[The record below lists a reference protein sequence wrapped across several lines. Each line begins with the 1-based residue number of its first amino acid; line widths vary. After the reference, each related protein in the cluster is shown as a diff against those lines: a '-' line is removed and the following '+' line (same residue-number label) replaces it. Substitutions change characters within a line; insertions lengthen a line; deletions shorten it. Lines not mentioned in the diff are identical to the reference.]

1 MFPEINRLSWR
12 ASGSEPSMCLHRCA
26 VLYSYN
32 PRRPEE
38 LELKKGEM
46 VGVYGKFKEGW
57 LRGLSL
63 RTGRVGILP
72 SNYISPVLRLD
83 AGNVAATAGAN
94 WHDQI
99 KYSSSVSLLPH
110 CRTSARLLET
120 RAANI
125 TSQHNSVT
133 GKRPTAAKNPSVF
146 LSLDPVNSETSVYSA
161 GTVPSVPDGAQNSM
175 SSISAGKP
183 SLYGSTQGWDT
194 VRRIFNPHRGED

>member
-1 MFPEINRLSWR
+1 MQIKHLSQR
-12 ASGSEPSMCLHRCA
+12 ASGSEPSVCLLRCA

-72 SNYISPVLRLD
+72 SNYISPVLRLG
-83 AGNVAATAGAN
+83 ARIWLATAAAKR
-94 WHDQI
+94 HQI
-99 KYSSSVSLLPH
+99 TVKSFPSH

-120 RAANI
+120 RAAN
-125 TSQHNSVT
+125 TTPQHNAVT
-133 GKRPTAAKNPSVF
+133 GKRYAAAKNPSVF
-146 LSLDPVNSETSVYSA
+146 LTLDRVNSDAAVYSA
-161 GTVPSVPDGAQNSM
+161 GTAPPVPDGAQHAV
-175 SSISAGKP
+175 SSINTGKP
-183 SLYGSTQGWDT
+183 SLYGSSQGWDT
-194 VRRIFNPHRGED
+194 VRRIFNPQRGEN

>member
-1 MFPEINRLSWR
+1 MQINHLSRR
-12 ASGSEPSMCLHRCA
+12 ASGSEPPVCLLRCA

-46 VGVYGKFKEGW
+46 VGVYGRFKEGW

-83 AGNVAATAGAN
+83 ARIGLVTAGAKRHSN
-94 WHDQI
+94 H
-99 KYSSSVSLLPH
+99 LLSH

-120 RAANI
+120 RAANT
-125 TSQHNSVT
+125 TSQHNTMT
-133 GKRPTAAKNPSVF
+133 GKRSTAAKNPSVF
-146 LSLDPVNSETSVYSA
+146 LALDRGNSEAVVYPA
-161 GTVPSVPDGAQNSM
+161 GTVPPMPDGAQNPV
-175 SSISAGKP
+175 SSINAGKP
-183 SLYGSTQGWDT
+183 SLYGSSQGWDT
-194 VRRIFNPHRGED
+194 VRRIFNPHRGEN